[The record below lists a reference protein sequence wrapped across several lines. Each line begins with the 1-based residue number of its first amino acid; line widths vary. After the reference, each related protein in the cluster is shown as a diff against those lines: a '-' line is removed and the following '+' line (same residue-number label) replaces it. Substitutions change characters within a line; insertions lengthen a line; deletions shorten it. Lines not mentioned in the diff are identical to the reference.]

1 MEGAASNSPS
11 SLPREYYLGG
21 QSNLENSIDELSNI
35 IYTTHAETTLHNES
49 QSVHGDEVLFHFN
62 PMSENTNTDM
72 DMSPLER
79 FVMSVQR
86 SENPNV
92 CYSRTQA
99 SECLSQ
105 SHGGLSESKAVSEQT
120 SITKS
125 TIQSDTKASRRTTR
139 TISTADTNYD

>member
-1 MEGAASNSPS
+1 MEGAASNSPPN
-11 SLPREYYLGG
+11 LPTENYLGD
-21 QSNLENSIDELSNI
+21 QPNPESSIDELSNI
-35 IYTTHAETTLHNES
+35 LYDTDAETTSYYEL
-49 QSVHGDEVLFHFN
+49 QLHGDEILFHFN
-62 PMSENTNTDM
+62 LMGENTNTDTN
-72 DMSPLER
+72 MSPLER

-105 SHGGLSESKAVSEQT
+105 SHEGLSQSRAGSEQT
-120 SITKS
+120 SITTP
-125 TIQSDTKASRRTTR
+125 TIRSDTKRSQRTIR

>member
-1 MEGAASNSPS
+1 MEGTASNSPS
-11 SLPREYYLGG
+11 GLPTENYLEG
-21 QSNLENSIDELSNI
+21 QPNSESSIDELSNT
-35 IYTTHAETTLHNES
+35 IYGTDAETTLYHES
-49 QSVHGDEVLFHFN
+49 QSVYGDEVVFHFN
-62 PMSENTNTDM
+62 PMSENTSTYMN
-72 DMSPLER
+72 MSPLER

-105 SHGGLSESKAVSEQT
+105 SHGGLSQSRALSEQT
-120 SITKS
+120 STTTS
-125 TIQSDTKASRRTTR
+125 TIQSDTKQSRRPTR